1 MKRIVDESDILEI
14 IEKEPIISQ
23 RKLSEKSGISLGA
36 VNLLI
41 KKCVKKGFIK
51 IENLNSRTVKYI
63 LTPQGIKEKTRKTL
77 KYIKN
82 SYNLIIELNNKI
94 IKLSNKH
101 ISENKT
107 IVLLGKN
114 DEIMEIIETT
124 FKLNNIS
131 YDKINNIKDI
141 EYFKN
146 IIVYFWNTE
155 LEEKLKEKNIE
166 YINIINDKV

>member
-1 MKRIVDESDILEI
+1 MKQIIDESDILEI

-51 IENLNSRTVKYI
+51 VENLNSRTVKYI
-63 LTPQGIKEKTRKTL
+63 LTPQGMKEKTKKTL
-77 KYIKN
+77 RYIKN
-82 SYNLIIELNNKI
+82 SYKLIIELNNKI
-94 IKLSNKH
+94 LNLTNKH

-107 IVLLGKN
+107 IALLGEN

-124 FKLNNIS
+124 FKLNNIF
-131 YDKINNIKDI
+131 YKKYKNINDI
-141 EYFKN
+141 ENFKN
-146 IIVYFWNTE
+146 IIVYLWSIE
-155 LEEKLKEKNIE
+155 LEDELKEKNIE
-166 YINIINDKV
+166 YINVING

>member
-1 MKRIVDESDILEI
+1 MKQIIDESDILEI

-51 IENLNSRTVKYI
+51 VENLNSRTVKYI
-63 LTPQGIKEKTRKTL
+63 LTPQGMKEKTKKTL
-77 KYIKN
+77 RYIKN
-82 SYNLIIELNNKI
+82 SYKLIIELNNKI
-94 IKLSNKH
+94 LNLTNKH

-107 IVLLGKN
+107 IALLGEN

-131 YDKINNIKDI
+131 YEKYKNINDI
-141 EYFKN
+141 ENFKN
-146 IIVYFWNTE
+146 IIVYLWNIE
-155 LEEKLKEKNIE
+155 LEDELKEKNIE
-166 YINIINDKV
+166 YINVING

>member
-1 MKRIVDESDILEI
+1 MKQIIDESDILEI

-51 IENLNSRTVKYI
+51 VENLNSRTVKYI
-63 LTPQGIKEKTRKTL
+63 LTPQGMKEKTKKTL
-77 KYIKN
+77 RYIKN
-82 SYNLIIELNNKI
+82 SYKLIIELNNKI
-94 IKLSNKH
+94 LNLTNKH

-107 IVLLGKN
+107 IALLGEN

-131 YDKINNIKDI
+131 YEKYKNINDI
-141 EYFKN
+141 ENFKN
-146 IIVYFWNTE
+146 IIVYLWNIE
-155 LEEKLKEKNIE
+155 LEDELKEKNIE
-166 YINIINDKV
+166 YINVINS